1 MNIMGKQIT
10 VSDVLYDSLNEIAKR
25 KRKKVD
31 DIAEQILN
39 NAVSEENINVN
50 QLKKLE
56 KAKIRL
62 RGLKANLTE
71 LQDNPIDEKEVDFL
85 SELAKSSMDDQQR
98 ATRVYEEMTEKRQGS

>member
-39 NAVSEENINVN
+39 NAVSEENININ
-50 QLKKLE
+50 QRMKLE
-56 KAKIRL
+56 KAKTRL
-62 RGLKANLTE
+62 RKLKANLTE
-71 LQDNPIDEKEVDFL
+71 LQNNLIDEEEADFL
-85 SELAKSSMDDQQR
+85 SKLSNFWLENCIKI
-98 ATRVYEEMTEKRQGS
+98 K